1 MFGEKDKTYD
11 ELRDKSINQWLDG
24 MSQHEDVEVRGGVK
38 VTKDYMD
45 DLKKTIIM
53 LEEKNTLKDKYLKK
67 LKRLKG

>member
-11 ELRDKSINQWLDG
+11 ELRDKSIHQWLDA
-24 MSQHEDVEVRGGVK
+24 MSQHEDVEVRGGVR

-45 DLKKTIIM
+45 DLKKTIIL

-67 LKRLKG
+67 LMDKDQ